1 MALLVPL
8 PKKLNC
14 QKELVRFAGT
24 TNRELPDNRRRPTP
38 AKLVTMQA
46 QGTRWDEFTR
56 IKRNLLLS
64 FLSFFVVWLPLDS
77 WLRVHPAYSFLSWT
91 ALIILGAFGYYLQR
105 LAHWQCPRCSHSFQQ
120 STEWTFYG
128 AWTVWPRKKYAN
140 CGLGLREDPT
150 PARTPRCN
158 S

>member
-24 TNRELPDNRRRPTP
+24 TNRELPDNRRRPNP

-128 AWTVWPRKKYAN
+128 PWTVWPRKKCAN

-150 PARTPRCN
+150 PA
-158 S
+158 